1 MSLSILLFDI
11 TNIYVISYV
20 IVIVP
25 LQTRWWLPYWAQV
38 SLIVFP
44 NSKKNNRHF
53 LPSPLRS
60 SLFPPPNLLPETG
73 KFRPARLLTILPY
86 IPRAAP
92 EPVAVSL

>member
-1 MSLSILLFDI
+1 MLFR
-11 TNIYVISYV
+11 TV

-92 EPVAVSL
+92 KPVAVSL